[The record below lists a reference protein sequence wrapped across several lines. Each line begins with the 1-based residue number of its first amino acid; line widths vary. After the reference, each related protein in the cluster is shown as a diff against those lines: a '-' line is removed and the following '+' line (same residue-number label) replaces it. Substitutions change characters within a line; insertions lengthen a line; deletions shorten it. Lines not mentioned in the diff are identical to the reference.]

1 MQENIDFKLKLQY
14 DPYSCQLLLPTI
26 ETSQGFFMMDVFL
39 NSGMRNEDNVLDNKH
54 LRFVG
59 PTGSGKSFL
68 INSFLK
74 RMQGDEK
81 FQLLQIP
88 MSTYVT
94 IKRIKDTVEKLY
106 YNKRRNLLEPK
117 DKDRPIVLII
127 DDVHMQN
134 NLKVNILEFLRTWC
148 MSKGYY
154 DMDLGYFKG
163 IGNFTTVTAENSEY
177 RRTEQS
183 KFPGRSS

>member
-39 NSGMRNEDNVLDNKH
+39 NSGMKNEDNVLDNKH

-59 PTGSGKSFL
+59 PTGCGKSFL

-74 RMQGDEK
+74 RMKGDQK

-106 YNKRRNLLEPK
+106 FNKRRNLLEPK
-117 DKDRPIVLII
+117 DKERPIVLII

-154 DMDLGYFKG
+154 DMDLGFFKG

-177 RRTEQS
+177 RRTD
-183 KFPGRSS
+183 